1 MGCLCPTGDK
11 HTENEYHIMTSDQP
25 TSHIGNDE
33 LEKNCQRIDI
43 EDDDYFE
50 KPNKVSVT
58 RNLNKK
64 YISISDF
71 TVNKIIGRGGFGKVL
86 LVEKKDDGKLF
97 AMKVIKKDMVA
108 QRNQKIHTLA

>member
-1 MGCLCPTGDK
+1 LDK
-11 HTENEYHIMTSDQP
+11 SKTP
-25 TSHIGNDE
+25 
-33 LEKNCQRIDI
+33 
-43 EDDDYFE
+43 
-50 KPNKVSVT
+50 SVT
-58 RNLNKK
+58 RNLTKK
-64 YISISDF
+64 YISINDF